1 MVLLEK
7 HVEKVEIFHGGG
19 SLPSLNELVGV
30 LKAMA
35 IVRLVGYQIVF
46 RLLLCFLDRV
56 QGVGGHNM
64 RDRAT
69 IRRLNMYR
77 QKERR

>member
-1 MVLLEK
+1 M
-7 HVEKVEIFHGGG
+7 EKVEIFHGGG

-56 QGVGGHNM
+56 QGAGGHNM